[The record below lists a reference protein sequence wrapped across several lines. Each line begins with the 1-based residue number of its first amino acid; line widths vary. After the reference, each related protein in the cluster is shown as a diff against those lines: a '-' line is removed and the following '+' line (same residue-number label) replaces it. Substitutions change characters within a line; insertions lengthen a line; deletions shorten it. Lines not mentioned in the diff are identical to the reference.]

1 MPIDFKTLES
11 ILDGDRPDLKR
22 TVLGFTVGEKGLMNR
37 KGIATAVLAWRA
49 LKIEPTTAI
58 VMHFGGYDDDPR
70 ELWDIPE
77 VCTYVRKFCAKT
89 NAHEHPQVEPQS
101 RNWLLLCGADPE
113 RPVSLWPISRQE
125 SLNRTAAFFK
135 QVIPPEKDK

>member
-1 MPIDFKTLES
+1 MPLDIKTLES

-22 TVLGFTVGEKGLMNR
+22 AVLGFMVGTKANMNR
-37 KGIATAVLAWRA
+37 KDMATAVLAWRA

-58 VMHFGGYDDDPR
+58 TLVFGGYDDDPR
-70 ELWDIPE
+70 ELWEIPE

-101 RNWLLLCGADPE
+101 RNWLLLCGADPK
-113 RPVSLWPISRQE
+113 RSVSLWPISQQE
-125 SLNRTAAFFK
+125 SLDRTAAFFK
-135 QVIPPEKDK
+135 QVIPPEDK